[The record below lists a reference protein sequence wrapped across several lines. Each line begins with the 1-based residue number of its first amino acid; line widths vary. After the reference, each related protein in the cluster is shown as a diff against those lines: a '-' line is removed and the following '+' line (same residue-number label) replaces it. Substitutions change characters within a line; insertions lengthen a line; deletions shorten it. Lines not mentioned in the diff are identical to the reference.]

1 MRNHT
6 RLYPKKVKEIVVIQ
20 ENTEKVAAFL
30 QKTTY
35 EVKKTGTNIFACIDI
50 KEIVRRQ
57 VRTVMMGLMPLTASQ
72 MMLMVTSTKAMI
84 SPILKMMWSRKWPEY
99 LYSLSQQ

>member
-57 VRTVMMGLMPLTASQ
+57 VRTVRMGMMPLTASQ
-72 MMLMVTSTKAMI
+72 MMLMAGDSIIFKIRVF
-84 SPILKMMWSRKWPEY
+84 L
-99 LYSLSQQ
+99 

>member
-6 RLYPKKVKEIVVIQ
+6 RHKKVKEIVVIQ
-20 ENTEKVAAFL
+20 ENTEKVTAFL

-57 VRTVMMGLMPLTASQ
+57 VRTVRMGLMPLTASQ
-72 MMLMVTSTKAMI
+72 MTLMVTNTKAMT
-84 SPILKMMWSRKWPEY
+84 SPILTMMWSRKWPEY
-99 LYSLSQQ
+99 LCFLNQQ

>member
-6 RLYPKKVKEIVVIQ
+6 RPKKVKEIVVIQ

-57 VRTVMMGLMPLTASQ
+57 VRTVRMGLMPLTASQ
-72 MMLMVTSTKAMI
+72 MMLMLTSTKAMT
-84 SPILKMMWSRKWPEY
+84 SPILTMMWSRKWPEY
-99 LYSLSQQ
+99 LCFLNQQ